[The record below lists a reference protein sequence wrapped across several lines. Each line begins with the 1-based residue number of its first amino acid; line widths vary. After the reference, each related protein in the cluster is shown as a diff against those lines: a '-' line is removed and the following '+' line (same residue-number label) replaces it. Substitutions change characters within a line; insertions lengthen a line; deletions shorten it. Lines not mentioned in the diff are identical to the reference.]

1 MQLSPFSQK
10 IRINILRALAL
21 CILPTP
27 LFIRPYYD
35 DTLLGDV
42 MEQAG
47 VILIV
52 ACVFGRCWTIL
63 YIGGRKN
70 EILVMTGPYSICRN
84 PLYLFS
90 TIGVLGFG
98 LMLQSLI
105 YAALMTSLVFLI
117 FVWTIRKEEV
127 FLRQKFGGIYAT
139 YADRTPR
146 IVPTNIKIINHAL
159 SVTIN
164 VQVLKRTFLDSI
176 LFVLLIPV
184 SEVFEILRELS
195 TAATFVLY

>member
-1 MQLSPFSQK
+1 MELSPFSQK

-139 YADRTPR
+139 
-146 IVPTNIKIINHAL
+146 
-159 SVTIN
+159 
-164 VQVLKRTFLDSI
+164 
-176 LFVLLIPV
+176 
-184 SEVFEILRELS
+184 
-195 TAATFVLY
+195 

>member
-1 MQLSPFSQK
+1 MELSPFSQK

-127 FLRQKFGGIYAT
+127 FLRQKFGGVYAT

-176 LFVLLIPV
+176 LFILLIPI
-184 SEVFEILRELS
+184 SEVFEFLREVN

>member
-127 FLRQKFGGIYAT
+127 FLRQKFGRIYAT

-176 LFVLLIPV
+176 LFILLIPI
-184 SEVFEILRELS
+184 SEVFEILRELN

>member
-1 MQLSPFSQK
+1 MELSPFSQK

-21 CILPTP
+21 CVLPTP

-105 YAALMTSLVFLI
+105 YAALMTSLVFLM
-117 FVWTIRKEEV
+117 FVWTIRKEEA
-127 FLRQKFGGIYAT
+127 FLHQKFGEIYAT

-146 IVPTNIKIINHAL
+146 IVPNNIKIINHAL

-176 LFVLLIPV
+176 LFVLLIPI
-184 SEVFEILRELS
+184 SEVFEILRELN

>member
-1 MQLSPFSQK
+1 MELSPFSQK

-21 CILPTP
+21 CVLPTP

-35 DTLLGDV
+35 DTFLGDV

-47 VILIV
+47 VLLIV

-70 EILVMTGPYSICRN
+70 EILVMAGPYSICRN

-127 FLRQKFGGIYAT
+127 FLRQKFGEIYAT

-146 IVPTNIKIINHAL
+146 MVPTNIKIINHAL

-176 LFVLLIPV
+176 LFILLIPI
-184 SEVFEILRELS
+184 SEVFEILRELN

>member
-127 FLRQKFGGIYAT
+127 FLRQKFGEIYAT

-176 LFVLLIPV
+176 LFILLIPI
-184 SEVFEILRELS
+184 SEVFEFLREVN
-195 TAATFVLY
+195 TAATFVLH

>member
-1 MQLSPFSQK
+1 MKLLPYSQK
-10 IRINILRALAL
+10 LRINALRVLAL
-21 CILPTP
+21 CILPIP

-176 LFVLLIPV
+176 LFILLIPI
-184 SEVFEILRELS
+184 SEVFEFLREVN
-195 TAATFVLY
+195 TAATFVLH

>member
-1 MQLSPFSQK
+1 MKLLPHSQK
-10 IRINILRALAL
+10 LRIKTLRFLAL
-21 CILPTP
+21 CVLPVP

-35 DTLLGDV
+35 ETLLGEV

-47 VILIV
+47 AILIV

-63 YIGGRKN
+63 HIGGRKN

-90 TIGVLGFG
+90 IIGVLGFG

-105 YAALMTSLVFLI
+105 YAALLTSVVFLI
-117 FVWTIRKEEV
+117 FIWTIRKEEA
-127 FLRQKFGGIYAT
+127 FLRQKFGESYAT
-139 YADRTPR
+139 YSDRTPR
-146 IVPTNIKIINHAL
+146 IVPTNIKTMNHARSL
-159 SVTIN
+159 TIN

-176 LFVLLIPV
+176 LFVLLIPI
-184 SEVFEILRELS
+184 SEVFEILRELK
-195 TAATFVLY
+195 TATTFVLY

>member
-10 IRINILRALAL
+10 IRITILRALAL

-176 LFVLLIPV
+176 LFVLLIPI
-184 SEVFEILRELS
+184 SEVFEILRELN

>member
-1 MQLSPFSQK
+1 MELSPFSQK

-35 DTLLGDV
+35 DTFLGDV

-70 EILVMTGPYSICRN
+70 EILVTTGPYSICRN

-105 YAALMTSLVFLI
+105 YAALLTSVIFLI
-117 FVWTIRKEEV
+117 FIWTIRKEEA
-127 FLRQKFGGIYAT
+127 FLRQKFGESYAT

-146 IVPTNIKIINHAL
+146 IVPANIKILNHAL
-159 SVTIN
+159 SLTIN

-176 LFVLLIPV
+176 LFVLLIPI
-184 SEVFEILRELS
+184 SEVFEILRELN
-195 TAATFVLY
+195 TAATFVLH

>member
-1 MQLSPFSQK
+1 M
-10 IRINILRALAL
+10 ILRRVGRSHRKGLHSGRKAARLSYFA
-21 CILPTP
+21 
-27 LFIRPYYD
+27 R
-35 DTLLGDV
+35 GS
-42 MEQAG
+42 G

-127 FLRQKFGGIYAT
+127 FLRQKFGGVYAT

-176 LFVLLIPV
+176 LFILLIPI
-184 SEVFEILRELS
+184 SEVFEFLREVN

>member
-98 LMLQSLI
+98 LMLQSLN
-105 YAALMTSLVFLI
+105 YAVLMTSLVFLI

-184 SEVFEILRELS
+184 SEVFEILRELN